1 MIRKIGLGLLALLIL
16 ITIVTF
22 ASYSSFRSENLAALE
37 AGSQIAETSA
47 GPIEYQIVGDTGSVL
62 LFLHGSPGG
71 YDGGSALTEME
82 GLEGFRILTPSR
94 PGYLR
99 TPLEVG
105 QTPTAQA
112 HAYAALLDSLS
123 INSVIVMGAS
133 GGGPS
138 AIAFA
143 SLYPNRTIAL
153 VALEAVSQPI
163 VLSEVQG
170 EPPYWAQL
178 ISESDFLNWAILSL
192 MSNLMGPEGMVGSI
206 FPNPDNLKLITEDPD
221 KLAQMESLV
230 WSSWPPSQRQ
240 EGMNNDFVQFET
252 PGLSSTT
259 ITASTLIIHGTE
271 DVNVPFEQSQ
281 ILAEQ
286 IPGSVLHTITGAD
299 HMMPFSHQEE
309 VGAALTEFLT
319 ALDIR

>member
-1 MIRKIGLGLLALLIL
+1 
-16 ITIVTF
+16 
-22 ASYSSFRSENLAALE
+22 
-37 AGSQIAETSA
+37 
-47 GPIEYQIVGDTGSVL
+47 
-62 LFLHGSPGG
+62 LFLHGTPGG
-71 YDGGSALTEME
+71 YDQGSAMTEME

-123 INSVIVMGAS
+123 INSVIVVGAS

-153 VALEAVSQPI
+153 VALEALSQPT

-192 MSNLMGPEGMVGSI
+192 MSNLMGPEGMVSSI
-206 FPNPDNLKLITEDPD
+206 FPDPDNLQLITEDPD

-240 EGMNNDFVQFET
+240 EGMNSDLVQFET

-259 ITASTLIIHGTE
+259 ITAPTLIIHGTE

-309 VGAALTEFLT
+309 VDAALTEFLN

>member
-1 MIRKIGLGLLALLIL
+1 MIKKIGLGLLALLIL
-16 ITIVTF
+16 MTIVTF
-22 ASYSSFRSENLAALE
+22 AFYSSFRSENLAALE
-37 AGSQIAETSA
+37 AGSQIAETSE

-62 LFLHGSPGG
+62 LFLHGTPGG
-71 YDGGSALTEME
+71 YDQGSAMTEVE

-123 INSVIVMGAS
+123 INSVIVVGAS

-153 VALEAVSQPI
+153 VALEAVSQPTI
-163 VLSEVQG
+163 LSEVQG

-178 ISESDFLNWAILSL
+178 ISESDFLNWAMLSL
-192 MSNLMGPEGMVGSI
+192 MSNLMDPEGMVSSI
-206 FPNPDNLKLITEDPD
+206 VPDPDNQQLIIEDPD
-221 KLAQMESLV
+221 KLAQMASLM

-240 EGMNNDFVQFET
+240 EGTNNDLVQFET

-259 ITASTLIIHGTE
+259 ITAPTLIIHGTE
-271 DVNVPFEQSQ
+271 DVNVPYEQSQ

-309 VGAALTEFLT
+309 VGAALTEFLN

>member
-99 TPLEVG
+99 TPLAVG
-105 QTPTAQA
+105 QTPTEQA

-153 VALEAVSQPI
+153 VALEAVSQPTL
-163 VLSEVQG
+163 LSEVQG

-192 MSNLMGPEGMVGSI
+192 MSNLMGPEGMVGSL

-221 KLAQMESLV
+221 KLAQMEALV
-230 WSSWPPSQRQ
+230 WSSWPPSQRL
-240 EGMNNDFVQFET
+240 EGMNNDFVQFVT

-259 ITASTLIIHGTE
+259 ITAPTLIIHGTE